1 MSTSTPFTLTQLRY
15 FAAVADAD
23 SMTAAARELMITQ
36 SALSTAMSRLER
48 ALGVQLFMRQS
59 TRALRLTAA
68 GRQFSRDLT
77 VFLEHAD
84 SLYEAAQ
91 GLAKSPVGV
100 LAVGVFGPLASVRI
114 PLILDELER
123 RYPGLEVTIHESDL
137 ADQQEALR
145 SGQCEIALTYGL
157 GLARGFTAH
166 VLQRIPPHVIVSRD
180 HPLARD
186 PERPTALRELQD
198 DPLILLDL
206 PHSRE
211 YYESLF
217 RLAGVTPNVRHRLVG
232 YETVRSFVARG
243 HGYALLNQRLPHDL
257 TYTGD
262 SVVPIPLADDLP
274 PIDLMLVRPSDI
286 RPTQRSLAFEE
297 VCRQLYGDS

>member
-1 MSTSTPFTLTQLRY
+1 MTPFTLTQLRY
-15 FAAVADAD
+15 FAAVAEAD

-36 SALSTAMSRLER
+36 SALSTAMSQLEK
-48 ALGVQLFMRQS
+48 ALGVQLFMRQG

-68 GRQFSRDLT
+68 GAQFVRDLT

-100 LAVGVFGPLASVRI
+100 LSVGVFGPLASVRL

-137 ADQQEALR
+137 ADQQDALR
-145 SGQCEIALTYGL
+145 SGRCEIALTYGL
-157 GLARGFTAH
+157 GLARGFTAQA
-166 VLQRIPPHVIVSRD
+166 LQRIPPHVIVSRE
-180 HPLARD
+180 HRLARR
-186 PERPTALRELQD
+186 PERPVHLRALED

-217 RLAGVTPNVRHRLVG
+217 RLVGVTPNVRHRLVG

-243 HGYALLNQRLPHDL
+243 HGYALLNQRLQHDL

-262 SVVPIPLADDLP
+262 SVVPIQIADELP
-274 PIDLMLVRPSDI
+274 PIELMLVRPSDV
-286 RPTQRSLAFEE
+286 RPTRRALAFEE
-297 VCRQLYGDS
+297 VCRTLYGET

>member
-1 MSTSTPFTLTQLRY
+1 MSSSTQFTLTQLRY
-15 FAAVADAD
+15 FAAVADAE
-23 SMTAAARELMITQ
+23 SMTAAARELLITQ
-36 SALSTAMSRLER
+36 SALSTAMSQLER

-68 GRQFSRDLT
+68 GAQFARDLA

-100 LAVGVFGPLASVRI
+100 LSVGVFGPLASVRL

-123 RYPGLEVTIHESDL
+123 RYPELEVTIHESDL

-145 SGQCEIALTYGL
+145 SGRCEIALTYGL
-157 GLARGFTAH
+157 GLARGFSAE
-166 VLQRIPPHVIVSRD
+166 VLQRIPPHVIVSRE
-180 HPLARD
+180 HPLAKH
-186 PERPTALRELQD
+186 PETPVALRELED

-217 RLAGVTPNVRHRLVG
+217 RLVGVTPNVRHRLVG

-243 HGYALLNQRLPHDL
+243 HGYALLNQRLQHDL

-262 SVVPIPLADDLP
+262 SVVPIRLADELP
-274 PIDLMLVRPSDI
+274 PIELMLVRPSDV
-286 RPTQRSLAFEE
+286 RPTRRALAFEQ
-297 VCRQLYGDS
+297 VCRSLYGED

>member
-1 MSTSTPFTLTQLRY
+1 MSTTTPFTLTQLRY
-15 FAAVADAD
+15 FAAVAEAD
-23 SMTAAARELMITQ
+23 SMTAASRDLMITQ
-36 SALSTAMSRLER
+36 SALSTAMSQLER
-48 ALGVQLFMRQS
+48 ALGVQLFTRHS

-68 GRQFSRDLT
+68 GRQFSRDLA

-91 GLAKSPVGV
+91 GLAKSPVGM
-100 LAVGVFGPLASVRI
+100 LSVGVFGPLASVRV

-123 RYPGLEVTIHESDL
+123 RYPGLEVTIRESDL
-137 ADQQEALR
+137 ADQQDALR
-145 SGQCEIALTYGL
+145 SGQCEVALTYGL
-157 GLARGFTAH
+157 GLARGFSAQ
-166 VLQRIPPHVIVSRD
+166 VLQQIPPHVIVSRE
-180 HPLARD
+180 HRLAANPD
-186 PERPTALRELQD
+186 QPVALRDLQD

-217 RLAGVTPNVRHRLVG
+217 RLVGVTPNVRHRLVG

-243 HGYALLNQRLPHDL
+243 HGYAVLNQRLPHDR

-274 PIDLMLVRPSDI
+274 PIEMMLVRPSDV
-286 RPTQRSLAFEE
+286 RPTRRALAFEE
-297 VCRQLYGDS
+297 VCKQLYGAD